1 MNYVNHDKVENSEC
15 KNFSINFLFS
25 NKSFFFFFFTNYF
38 IIFFHIYIK
47 MSRDSSAEYYLDN
60 KEKL

>member
-1 MNYVNHDKVENSEC
+1 MVKLKFQSAKTFTEILDLL
-15 KNFSINFLFS
+15 INLL
-25 NKSFFFFFFTNYF
+25 FFFFTNYF

>member
-1 MNYVNHDKVENSEC
+1 MIKLKIQSAKTFTEILDLL
-15 KNFSINFLFS
+15 INL
-25 NKSFFFFFFTNYF
+25 FFFFFFTNYF

-60 KEKL
+60 KERL